1 MASITRRFGIKVR
14 KLRRRKEMS
23 QLDLAQKS
31 RLDLETI
38 NEIEN
43 GQREAK
49 LRTVWKIAN
58 ALKVSLKDLF

>member
-1 MASITRRFGIKVR
+1 
-14 KLRRRKEMS
+14 MS